1 MHEAWVLTI
10 FINSFRFVVL
20 AIKTGLGSVATT
32 PSELRGLNV
41 NHCSDVFCRDSF
53 PSISDTV
60 ERTNFDGTILTSPI
74 DTSVIFFST
83 GYREVCKGLISCVS
97 RCNKK
102 SSYCWDD
109 RLMPIIQYS

>member
-1 MHEAWVLTI
+1 MHEEWVLTI
-10 FINSFRFVVL
+10 FINPFRFVVL

-74 DTSVIFFST
+74 DTSVIFFLQDIA
-83 GYREVCKGLISCVS
+83 KCVKALS
-97 RCNKK
+97 AV
-102 SSYCWDD
+102 
-109 RLMPIIQYS
+109 